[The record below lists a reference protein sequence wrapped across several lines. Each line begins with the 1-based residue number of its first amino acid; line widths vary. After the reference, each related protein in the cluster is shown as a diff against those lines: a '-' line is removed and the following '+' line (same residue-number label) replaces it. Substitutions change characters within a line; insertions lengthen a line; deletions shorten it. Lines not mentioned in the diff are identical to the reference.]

1 MEQKVQTSHMAPPNP
16 LPGYTKT
23 VLLTSFIS
31 AVSLVTIS
39 EPILIKYYQLKS
51 IVYIKVNINCVI
63 HSMALENITC
73 INHYKH
79 HTKQF
84 HSPKNPLCSTHS
96 SFPHSNP
103 YNPQQPLIDL
113 VCMCGLFVCL
123 FSFGCTVRFAGSQF
137 PNQGSNPGPW
147 LVKVPSP
154 NHWPA
159 REFPGC

>member
-23 VLLTSFIS
+23 LLLTSCIS

-63 HSMALENITC
+63 HSMALENIITC

-84 HSPKNPLCSTHS
+84 HRPKNPLCSTHS

-103 YNPQQPLIDL
+103 YSPQQPLIFL
-113 VCMCGLFVCL
+113 CL
-123 FSFGCTVRFAGSQF
+123 HRFACSTMSCSW
-137 PNQGSNPGPW
+137 NQSLQPFQIRLFTQQKHITFISPW
-147 LVKVPSP
+147 IFI
-154 NHWPA
+154 A
-159 REFPGC
+159 